1 MLDNKNTTLLCSLS
15 NSKTEDT
22 DQVLKKAELEYQLS
36 NDLNEFDK
44 PFVLASDGTTIFGIM
59 PAESGLN
66 ALPIKLS
73 FGENNNYDNRNHGY
87 GILHIEAGHGNQ
99 IRANGFSSIEE
110 FAETVARFFDTVRLG
125 HVICG
130 NQTFL
135 LEVSGKLNLTLFI
148 QISRDGT
155 YWNIN
160 SAGIFKKK
168 YSRRKPKVFTRP
180 AFEPGTNTDSS
191 GVNRD
196 HTEGVTATSRNS
208 PQTSAGKD
216 KAENPDKQE
225 NEKDNSFL

>member
-1 MLDNKNTTLLCSLS
+1 MNYHMLDNKNTTVPHSSS
-15 NSKTEDT
+15 NSKAEETAK
-22 DQVLKKAELEYQLS
+22 VLKKAGLKYQLS
-36 NDLNEFDK
+36 NDLNEFGK
-44 PFVLASDGTTIFGIM
+44 PFVLASDETTIFGIM
-59 PAESGLN
+59 PEDSGLI

-73 FGENNNYDNRNHGY
+73 LGENNEYDYSNHGY

-99 IRANGFSSIEE
+99 IRDNGFSSIEE
-110 FAETVARFFDTVRLG
+110 FAEIVARNFDTVRVG
-125 HVICG
+125 HVVCG

-148 QISRDGT
+148 QISRNGT

-160 SAGIFKKK
+160 SAGIFKRK

-216 KAENPDKQE
+216 NAENPDKQY
-225 NEKDNSFL
+225 N

>member
-1 MLDNKNTTLLCSLS
+1 MLDNKNTTVPRSPS
-15 NSKTEDT
+15 NSKAEETVK
-22 DQVLKKAELEYQLS
+22 VLKKAGLKYQLS
-36 NDLNEFDK
+36 NDLNEFGK
-44 PFVLASDGTTIFGIM
+44 PFVLASDETTIFGIM

-73 FGENNNYDNRNHGY
+73 LGENKEYDYSNHGY

-99 IRANGFSSIEE
+99 IRDNGFSSIEE
-110 FAETVARFFDTVRLG
+110 FAEIVARNFDTVRMG
-125 HVICG
+125 HVVCG

-148 QISRDGT
+148 QISRNGT

-216 KAENPDKQE
+216 NVENLDKQY
-225 NEKDNSFL
+225 N